1 MNLIYRGKL
10 TINYEMTCC
19 TFLFTHFK
27 IQRKQKFPHILLEVV
42 DDCFCFINLYI
53 GQKNIFLS
61 IHISEFK
68 FKSA

>member
-1 MNLIYRGKL
+1 MNFIYRGKL
-10 TINYEMTCC
+10 TIYYEMTCC
-19 TFLFTHFK
+19 TFVFTHFK

-42 DDCFCFINLYI
+42 DDCFINLYI
-53 GQKNIFLS
+53 GQNNVFLS